1 MKNELGAVEALW
13 RYPVKSML
21 GEPVPSTAV
30 TERGLAGDRCLAVVD
45 RASGKVASAKNPRLW
60 RDLLKCTATLEQGH
74 PRIALPNGKLAWSND
89 TDIDDVLSAALG
101 RTVTLTDRLPSPGML
116 DRSVPEQV
124 LREGLDAE
132 VRADVLQFGSL
143 APAGTFFDFAP
154 IHLMSTST
162 LRQVAALSPRG
173 TVEAERYRP
182 NIVIRTDG
190 VGFTDHAWVGRE
202 LRIGDR
208 LTLRVVASTPRCAVP
223 TLAHGALPQDKAAL
237 RSLAAHHRI
246 IAMPGRPPEP
256 CAGVYAQVI
265 RPGRIELGDTVRLS
279 YDAVAR
285 AE

>member
-1 MKNELGAVEALW
+1 MKNELGTVEALW

-21 GEPVPSTAV
+21 GEPVSSTAV
-30 TERGLAGDRCLAVVD
+30 AEHGLAGDRCLAVVD
-45 RASGKVASAKNPRLW
+45 RGSGKVASAKNPRLW

-74 PRIALPNGKLAWSND
+74 PRIELPDGKLVWSND

-101 RTVTLTDRLPSPGML
+101 RAVTLTDTLPSQGML

-132 VRADVLQFGSL
+132 VRADVLQVGSL

-154 IHLMSTST
+154 LHLMSTST

-182 NIVIRTDG
+182 NIVIKTDG

-202 LRIGDR
+202 LSIGDR

-223 TLAHGALPQDKAAL
+223 TLAHGALPPDKAAL
-237 RSLAAHHRI
+237 RSLAEHHRI
-246 IAMPGRPPEP
+246 IAMPGRRPEP

-265 RPGRIELGDTVRLS
+265 RPGHIERGDVVRLS
-279 YDAVAR
+279 YDAVAGAR
-285 AE
+285 